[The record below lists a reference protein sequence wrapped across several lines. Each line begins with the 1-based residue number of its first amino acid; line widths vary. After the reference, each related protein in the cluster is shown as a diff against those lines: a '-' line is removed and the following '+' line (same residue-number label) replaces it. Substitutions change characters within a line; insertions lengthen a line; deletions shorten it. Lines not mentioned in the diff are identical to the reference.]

1 MPNVSSKEIAAIKS
15 NLPTDCGEQF
25 GWTDEKIAAVLDAVN
40 LSVPQ
45 TVRQFWLERLTNT
58 HEFMD
63 VNEAGSGRTLSQV
76 HANAKEMLAYWDQR
90 VAAEGIVT
98 LKRPISFGTIDRE

>member
-1 MPNVSSKEIAAIKS
+1 MPTASSKEIEVIKS
-15 NLPTDCGEQF
+15 NLPNDCATQF

-58 HEFMD
+58 HEYMD
-63 VNEAGSGRTLSQV
+63 VNESGSGRTLSQV
-76 HANAKEMLAYWDQR
+76 HINAKAMLEYWDKR

-98 LKRPISFGTIDRE
+98 LKRPITFGQIDRT

>member
-1 MPNVSSKEIAAIKS
+1 MPTAAPNDIAAVKS
-15 NLPTDCGEQF
+15 NLPADSGTQF
-25 GWTDEKIAAVLDAVN
+25 GWTDERIAAVLDAVN

-58 HEFMD
+58 HEFVD
-63 VNEAGSGRTLSQV
+63 INEAGSSRTLSQV
-76 HANAKEMLAYWDQR
+76 RTNAKEMLAYWDVR

-98 LKRPISFGTIDRE
+98 LKRPISFGDIDRT

>member
-1 MPNVSSKEIAAIKS
+1 MPNANTKEVAVVKG
-15 NLPTDCGEQF
+15 NLPNDCAEQF
-25 GWTDEKIAAVLDAVN
+25 GWTDEKIATVLDAVN

-58 HEFMD
+58 HEYMD
-63 VNEAGSGRTLSQV
+63 INESGSGRTLSQV
-76 HANAKEMLAYWDQR
+76 HVNAKEMLAYWDKR

-98 LKRPISFGTIDRE
+98 LKRPISFGSIDKA

>member
-1 MPNVSSKEIAAIKS
+1 MPNASNNEIAVVKG
-15 NLPTDCGEQF
+15 NLPTDCAEQF

-58 HEFMD
+58 YEYMD
-63 VNEAGSGRTLSQV
+63 INEAGSGRTLSQV
-76 HANAKEMLAYWDQR
+76 HLNAKEMLAYWDQR

-98 LKRPISFGTIDRE
+98 LKRPITFGSINKD

>member
-1 MPNVSSKEIAAIKS
+1 MPTATQSEIAAVKE
-15 NLPTDCGEQF
+15 NLPNDCETQF
-25 GWTDEKIAAVLDAVN
+25 GWTDERIAAVLDAVS

-63 VNEAGSGRTLSQV
+63 INEAGSGRTMSQV
-76 HANAKEMLAYWDQR
+76 HANAKDMLAYWDKR

-98 LKRPISFGTIDRE
+98 LKRPITFGEIDRT